1 MLSHLKILISPNK
14 VYFYDVLPS
23 LESGETYQQN
33 GKLSDC
39 GSDDDREAYGWVAI
53 ILKESHQ
60 ESKSSKQH
68 HMNINDHWNNV
79 CDGIVACHLLN
90 SYWDIDL
97 EFHLNHHF

>member
-39 GSDDDREAYGWVAI
+39 GSDDDREAYG
-53 ILKESHQ
+53 
-60 ESKSSKQH
+60 
-68 HMNINDHWNNV
+68 
-79 CDGIVACHLLN
+79 
-90 SYWDIDL
+90 
-97 EFHLNHHF
+97 